1 MTEVSKDEPVE
12 ERLKKLITRIDEL
25 SQDASKKTSVH
36 FGHASSKFRNL
47 MEEMSED
54 LRRRQDNLKER
65 KEKKKQQKIRIVRD
79 THPPFEEQARQE
91 YVNPINTDIVVYRE
105 PKKGILNRIS
115 TAFINHL
122 QFTFPAIVLLSTVIW
137 IGYFA
142 EGTLVNRTLEG
153 FADLT
158 GISTAAISLV
168 FFWGLIPGAIISYP
182 IFSGSESELLGILD
196 LVSMLLIIASFGFF
210 FRIRFA
216 PSFAISA
223 FVISLFGRFVIP
235 ITNDASFS
243 EIFPFEVFSV
253 VLFTLLFCF
262 LFTLPKFK
270 NPPSMNV
277 ASEIQLDPDLF
288 AKEPNERGEASKQT
302 EEFFVFDWDMTTD
315 STETLPRPKR
325 PRGRSEY
332 EMYEWVLLLV
342 NLVLWPV
349 SIISTMVVGANTE
362 FMGMGPFNFDDNW
375 LLLVGAWAPTCFFF
389 YLLYRMDAAARDGQ
403 TYHMEK
409 VAYQEAMTRYTEA
422 KNTYFE
428 LLTLQAEV
436 RKQEIKDDNPNLDI
450 GSKPVAS
457 D

>member
-1 MTEVSKDEPVE
+1 MAEVSKDEPIE
-12 ERLKKLITRIDEL
+12 ERLKKLIVRIDEL
-25 SQDASKKTSVH
+25 SQDASRKTSQH
-36 FGHASSKFRNL
+36 FSRASSKFNNL
-47 MEEMSED
+47 IEEMGED
-54 LRRRQDNLKER
+54 LRIRQDNLKER
-65 KEKKKQQKIRIVRD
+65 RENKKHQKVRIVKD
-79 THPPFEEQARQE
+79 TSPPIAKQVRQD
-91 YVNPINTDIVVYRE
+91 YVNPVNSEITVYQE
-105 PKKGILNRIS
+105 PKIGVLKRIF
-115 TAFINHL
+115 TGFINHL
-122 QFTFPAIVLLSTVIW
+122 QFTFPAIVLLSSVIW

-158 GISTAAISLV
+158 GISIAAIPLV
-168 FFWGLIPGAIISYP
+168 LFWGLIPGAIISYP
-182 IFSGSESELLGILD
+182 IFAGSESDLVGILD
-196 LVSMLLIIASFGFF
+196 LVSLLLVIASFGFF
-210 FRIRFA
+210 FRVKFA

-223 FVISLFGRFVIP
+223 FSISLIARFAIP
-235 ITNDASFS
+235 FSKDAIIS
-243 EIFPFEVFSV
+243 EIYPFELFSV

-262 LFTLPKFK
+262 LLTLPKFK
-270 NPPSMNV
+270 KK
-277 ASEIQLDPDLF
+277 ASENVTSEIKLDPDLF
-288 AKEPNERGEASKQT
+288 EEECLETGEASKQM
-302 EEFFVFDWDMTTD
+302 EDYFRIDWDMTDT
-315 STETLPRPKR
+315 TETLPRPKR

-362 FMGMGPFNFDDNW
+362 FMGLGPFNFDDNW

-422 KNTYFE
+422 TNTYFE

-436 RKQEIKDDNPNLDI
+436 RKQEIKDENPNLEI
-450 GSKPVAS
+450 GSKPVTS
-457 D
+457 E